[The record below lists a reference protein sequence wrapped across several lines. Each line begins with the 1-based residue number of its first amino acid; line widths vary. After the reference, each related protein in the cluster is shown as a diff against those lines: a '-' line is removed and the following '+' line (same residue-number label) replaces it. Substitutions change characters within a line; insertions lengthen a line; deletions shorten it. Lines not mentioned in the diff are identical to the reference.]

1 VRSAVLDV
9 HRIAKRYGDV
19 VACQDVTF
27 AVHPGD
33 VFGLV
38 GAGSTTLL
46 RIVLGVLA
54 PDSGAVRLGGEPI
67 TLAVRRRVG
76 YLPAERGLY
85 PRMRVHDQLV
95 YLAELHGHTTNDA
108 HRATDFWLARFGL
121 RARSA
126 DRVRQLSAADRQRL
140 HLAAALVHGPDLLVL
155 DEPFTGLEPD
165 TAETLADV
173 LAERAG
179 AGVPVLL
186 AAASLDVVERVCDR
200 VGVLHNG
207 RMAAVGALGEFRA
220 HALARIVVDAPA
232 AKDGWADALPG
243 VTVLTVHNGLT
254 TLTLGDGP
262 ADADDQAV
270 LAAALATG
278 PVRGFTRRE
287 PSLADLFPWVV
298 E

>member
-1 VRSAVLDV
+1 VRSAVLEVD
-9 HRIAKRYGDV
+9 RIAKRHGDV

-27 AVHPGD
+27 AVHPGG

-38 GAGSTTLL
+38 GAGKTTVL
-46 RIVLGVLA
+46 RIVLGMLA
-54 PDSGAVRLGGEPI
+54 ADGGAVRLGGEPV
-67 TLAVRRRVG
+67 TLAVRRRMG

-108 HRATDFWLARFGL
+108 HRAADHQLARFGL

-126 DRVRQLSAADRQRL
+126 DRVRQLSGADRQRL

-155 DEPFTGLEPD
+155 DEPFTGLAPD

-186 AAASLDVVERVCDR
+186 AAEALDVVERVCDR

-207 RMAAVGALGEFRA
+207 RMVAVGTLNELRA
-220 HALARIVVDAPA
+220 HARTEYVVDAPS
-232 AKDGWADALPG
+232 AKDGWAAALPG
-243 VTVLTVHNGLT
+243 VTVLAVHNGLT
-254 TLTLGDGP
+254 TLTIGHGP

-287 PSLADLFPWVV
+287 PRLADVFRGVT